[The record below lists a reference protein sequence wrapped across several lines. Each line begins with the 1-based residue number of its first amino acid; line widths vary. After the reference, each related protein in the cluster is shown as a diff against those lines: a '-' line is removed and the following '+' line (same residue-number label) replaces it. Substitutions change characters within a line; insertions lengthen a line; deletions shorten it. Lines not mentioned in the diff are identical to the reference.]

1 MELKIGLI
9 CEINEEV
16 TLNNTASAL
25 GSGGIDVY
33 ATPAMIALM
42 EKSAMNAVQSA
53 LAEGLST
60 VGTMVNIKHMA
71 ATPVGMTVTA
81 KAELTEIADKRLLF
95 KVEAF
100 DGKDKI
106 GEGTHERFIIN
117 VEKFISRVNAK
128 KV

>member
-1 MELKIGLI
+1 MELKIGLV
-9 CEINEEV
+9 CEISEEV

-42 EKSAMNAVQSA
+42 EKAAMNAVQPA
-53 LAEGLST
+53 IEEGLST

-81 KAELTEIADKRLLF
+81 KAELIEVSEKRLLF
-95 KVEAF
+95 NVEAF

-106 GEGTHERFIIN
+106 GEGTHERFIIS
-117 VEKFISRVNAK
+117 VEKFISRVNSK

>member
-9 CEINEEV
+9 CEISEEV

-42 EKSAMNAVQSA
+42 EKAAMNAVQSA

-81 KAELTEIADKRLLF
+81 KAELTEIAEKRLLF

-106 GEGTHERFIIN
+106 GEGIHERFIIN

>member
-9 CEINEEV
+9 CEISEEV

-42 EKSAMNAVQSA
+42 EKAAMNAVQPA
-53 LAEGLST
+53 LAIGLST

-81 KAELTEIADKRLLF
+81 KAELLEVSEKRLLF

-100 DGKDKI
+100 DEKDKI

>member
-9 CEINEEV
+9 CEISEEV

-42 EKSAMNAVQSA
+42 EKAAMNAVQSA

-81 KAELTEIADKRLLF
+81 KAELTEIAEKRLLF
-95 KVEAF
+95 KVEAL

-106 GEGTHERFIIN
+106 GEGIHERFIIN

>member
-1 MELKIGLI
+1 MELKIGLMF
-9 CEINEEV
+9 EISEEV

-42 EKSAMNAVQSA
+42 EKAAMNAVQPA
-53 LAEGLST
+53 LVEGLST

-81 KAELTEIADKRLLF
+81 KAELIEVSEKRLLF

-106 GEGTHERFIIN
+106 GEGTHERFIIS
-117 VEKFISRVNAK
+117 VEKFISRVNMK
-128 KV
+128 NT

>member
-9 CEINEEV
+9 CEIREEV
-16 TLNNTASAL
+16 TLKNTASAL

-42 EKSAMNAVQSA
+42 EKAAMNAVQSA

-81 KAELTEIADKRLLF
+81 KAELIEVSEKRLLF

-100 DGKDKI
+100 DEKDKI
-106 GEGTHERFIIN
+106 GEGIHERFIIN

>member
-1 MELKIGLI
+1 MELKIGLMF
-9 CEINEEV
+9 EISEEV

-42 EKSAMNAVQSA
+42 EKAAMNAAQPA

-81 KAELTEIADKRLLF
+81 KAELIEVSEKRLLF

-106 GEGTHERFIIN
+106 GEGTHERFIIS
-117 VEKFISRVNAK
+117 VEKFISRVNMK
-128 KV
+128 NT